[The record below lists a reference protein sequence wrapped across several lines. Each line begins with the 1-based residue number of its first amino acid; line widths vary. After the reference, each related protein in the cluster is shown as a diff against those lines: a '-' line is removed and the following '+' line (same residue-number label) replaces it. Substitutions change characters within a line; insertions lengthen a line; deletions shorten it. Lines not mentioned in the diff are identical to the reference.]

1 MQSEEIDKILR
12 GKALKIYL
20 LLLRSGNPMGVRE
33 IQRRL
38 NFSTPSLVVYHLNKL
53 VDLGIV
59 LKTENDLYYATELVK
74 STYLRDF
81 IKIRG
86 FIFPRFLFYSV
97 FSTTALLVLLI
108 RFRPLYLTAE
118 YVFSVV
124 ILSMFSALM
133 WVETYRFWRRYFLE

>member
-20 LLLRSGNPMGVRE
+20 LLLKNGNPMGVRE
-33 IQRRL
+33 IQRKL

-53 VDLGIV
+53 IDLGIV
-59 LKTENDLYYATELVK
+59 SKTENDLYYATELVK

-81 IKIRG
+81 IKIKG

-108 RFRPLYLTAE
+108 RFRPLYLIAE
-118 YVFSVV
+118 YIFSVV
-124 ILSMFSALM
+124 ILSIFSALM